1 MKTLNNNK
9 IYKIK
14 KKNLNNKI
22 YKIKKKNLNNNKI
35 IIKINIFN
43 L

>member
-1 MKTLNNNK
+1 MKTLN
-9 IYKIK
+9 
-14 KKNLNNKI
+14 NNKI